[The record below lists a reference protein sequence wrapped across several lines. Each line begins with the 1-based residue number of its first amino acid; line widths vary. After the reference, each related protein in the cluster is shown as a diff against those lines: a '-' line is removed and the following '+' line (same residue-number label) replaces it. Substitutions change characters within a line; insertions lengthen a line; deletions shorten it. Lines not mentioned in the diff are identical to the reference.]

1 MKIFSKTLNE
11 DVEIN
16 ASETSEGMLLSHD
29 DLLSITF
36 EYPSR
41 FRYQLIPEHISDNHS
56 VYRCI
61 MEDNETG
68 RQIECIGESTPETL
82 TTQISR
88 NYPSLMAAKRA
99 FDEAMITILQLPGKF
114 YSNQQ
119 ITTDEAKSAEKESIE
134 EIPVNNGIKET
145 IEEPDDAQAAP
156 DADQTAEEESSAE
169 AATDETSAEQEIDL
183 DNVKDFVMAFS
194 VSKGKSFREVY
205 ADKTRWENIKKW
217 LNNVP
222 DMKYNDELR
231 NEQLTYVRK
240 VIAKEKEMEE
250 KKSA

>member
-1 MKIFSKTLNE
+1 MKIFSKTLE
-11 DVEIN
+11 KDLEIN
-16 ASETSEGMLLSHD
+16 ASETSAGMLLSHD
-29 DLLSITF
+29 DLLRITLDH
-36 EYPSR
+36 PSR
-41 FRYQLIPEHISDNHS
+41 FRYQLVPEYISDNHS

-82 TTQISR
+82 TTEISR

-119 ITTDEAKSAEKESIE
+119 IITDAQPAEKESIE
-134 EIPVNNGIKET
+134 EIPVNNGIRET
-145 IEEPDDAQAAP
+145 IEESDDAQKSL
-156 DADQTAEEESSAE
+156 DMDQTADAE
-169 AATDETSAEQEIDL
+169 NVDETIVDDISGDEEIDL
-183 DNVKDFVMAFS
+183 NNIKDFVMAFS

-205 ADKTRWENIKKW
+205 EDKKRWQGIKKW
-217 LNNVP
+217 LNNAP
-222 DMKYNDELR
+222 KLEYDDQTK
-231 NEQLTYVRK
+231 NEQLTYIRK